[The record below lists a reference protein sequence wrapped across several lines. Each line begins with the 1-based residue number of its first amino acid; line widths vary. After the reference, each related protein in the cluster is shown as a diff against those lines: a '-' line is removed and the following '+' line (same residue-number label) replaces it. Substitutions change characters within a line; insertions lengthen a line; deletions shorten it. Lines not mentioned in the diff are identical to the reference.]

1 MKGHHFL
8 YSLGMLA
15 VVSVLACFL
24 VSATG
29 TFPERFRKQQP
40 LAETIPLVRS
50 QEKSV
55 AVVKSQW
62 IAYEN
67 GFNKLANANAH
78 YKKRNG
84 CTLCGFDIRE
94 RW

>member
-8 YSLGMLA
+8 YSLGVIA
-15 VVSVLACFL
+15 VVGVLACFL
-24 VSATG
+24 AFATG

-40 LAETIPLVRS
+40 PVETIPLVRS
-50 QEKSV
+50 QKKSV

-62 IAYEN
+62 IVYEN

-78 YKKRNG
+78 
-84 CTLCGFDIRE
+84 
-94 RW
+94 